1 MYILYKLLIYKIYL
15 FVDILNSNKIVMCI
29 FLIKY
34 LCINLIVLYN
44 LSLCL
49 YSNIDS
55 GVCDYCINLND

>member
-1 MYILYKLLIYKIYL
+1 
-15 FVDILNSNKIVMCI
+15 MCI

-55 GVCDYCINLND
+55 RVCDYWVNLNDWNISYIYVNN